1 MPADATLAAR
11 QAAPARVAA
20 AMAALWLCWG
30 SSLPAM
36 RVMVATLPP
45 LLASGAVF
53 VAAGAMLA
61 ATGPG
66 ALRGLSRRQALTA
79 AGVGIC
85 LLGAQ
90 GTVALAEQHV
100 FASIAALLA
109 AVVPLWVTVLRAA
122 LGDRLTRTGVAR
134 LLLGLAG
141 VAAVLITSSGGGAD
155 WSAWDLAVAAAA
167 VIWAV
172 GTLWASRSASLPG
185 LRAATVIQ
193 LSAGGLTLLAVG
205 AAAGEPAS
213 LVPAAVHPSS
223 WLALCY
229 LVLIDSLTGFAL
241 YNWLLRATTVTL
253 ASAYS
258 YTVPIVAYLLAVLGL
273 REPFHYAVLAGAT
286 AIIVAVAA
294 EARAASLTKRQR
306 S

>member
-1 MPADATLAAR
+1 MSADALPAAGR
-11 QAAPARVAA
+11 AGLARVAV
-20 AMAALWLCWG
+20 AMAGLWLCWG

-53 VAAGAMLA
+53 VAAGAVLA
-61 ATGPG
+61 VSGPG
-66 ALRGLSRRQALTA
+66 ALRGLSGRQLVTA

-100 FASIAALLA
+100 FASIAALLV

-122 LGDRLTRTGVAR
+122 LGDRLTRAGLAR
-134 LLLGLAG
+134 LLLGVAG
-141 VAAVLITSSGGGAD
+141 VAAVLITSSGGGAG
-155 WSAWDLAVAAAA
+155 WSAWDAVVAAAA
-167 VIWAV
+167 VVWAA
-172 GTLWASRSASLPG
+172 GTVWASRSASLPG
-185 LRAATVIQ
+185 LRAAIVIQ
-193 LSAGGLTLLAVG
+193 LSAGGLALLAIGG
-205 AAAGEPAS
+205 AVGEPAS
-213 LVPAAVHPSS
+213 LVFAAVQPSS
-223 WLALCY
+223 WLALGY
-229 LVLIDSLTGFAL
+229 LVLFDSLTGFAL

-258 YTVPIVAYLLAVLGL
+258 YIVPIVAYLLAVFGL
-273 REPFHYAVLAGAT
+273 REPFHPVVLVGAT
-286 AIIVAVAA
+286 AIIIAVAA
-294 EARAASLTKRQR
+294 EVRVSAKRQR